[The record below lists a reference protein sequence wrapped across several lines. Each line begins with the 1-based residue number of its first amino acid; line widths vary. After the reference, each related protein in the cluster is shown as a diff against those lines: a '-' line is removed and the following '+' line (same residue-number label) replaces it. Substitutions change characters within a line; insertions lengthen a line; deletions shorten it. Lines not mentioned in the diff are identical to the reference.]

1 MDLYIG
7 FDVSLAS
14 SAMCGLSENGK
25 LVKEATCPTEPEELV
40 KALNALPGRVVA
52 VGLEAGPLS
61 QWLYQHLTEAGFP
74 TVLMET
80 RQVKGALKAMP
91 IKTDRRDAEG
101 IARLLQMGWFRSVHC
116 KSLSAQEMRALLSS
130 RKAIQQATLSLELS
144 IRGVLR
150 NFGLKMG
157 QVAKGRFE
165 QRVLELTEGNPM
177 LEAAATPILSA
188 RRALRQELAGI
199 EKLLRDHAKSDPVCR
214 QLMTMPGVG
223 ALVALTYK
231 AAIDDPDRFLS
242 SRDVGPWVGLTPRRE
257 QSGERDIIGEI
268 SRAGDA
274 GLRTALYQAATVML
288 NTARP
293 NWLSGWAWN
302 VAKRRGKK
310 RATVALARRI
320 GVVLHRM
327 WQDGTEFR
335 FTRADTTTAAA
346 A

>member
-14 SAMCGLSENGK
+14 TAMCGLSEKGK
-25 LVKEATCPTEPEELV
+25 LVKETSAPSEPEDLV
-40 KALNALPGRVVA
+40 KMLNALPGRVVA

-101 IARLLQMGWFRSVHC
+101 IARLLQMGWFRPVHC

-130 RKAIQQATLSLELS
+130 RKAIQQAASSLELS

-165 QRVLELTEGNPM
+165 QRVLELTGGNPM
-177 LEAAATPILSA
+177 LEAAANPILSA
-188 RRALRQELAGI
+188 PRALRQEL
-199 EKLLRDHAKSDPVCR
+199 
-214 QLMTMPGVG
+214 
-223 ALVALTYK
+223 
-231 AAIDDPDRFLS
+231 
-242 SRDVGPWVGLTPRRE
+242 
-257 QSGERDIIGEI
+257 
-268 SRAGDA
+268 
-274 GLRTALYQAATVML
+274 
-288 NTARP
+288 
-293 NWLSGWAWN
+293 
-302 VAKRRGKK
+302 
-310 RATVALARRI
+310 
-320 GVVLHRM
+320 
-327 WQDGTEFR
+327 
-335 FTRADTTTAAA
+335 
-346 A
+346 

>member
-7 FDVSLAS
+7 FDVSVAS
-14 SAMCGLSENGK
+14 SAMCGLSEKGK

-40 KALNALPGRVVA
+40 KALHALPGRVVA

-101 IARLLQMGWFRSVHC
+101 IARLLQMGWFRPVHC

-165 QRVLELTEGNPM
+165 QRVLELVEGNPM
-177 LEAAATPILSA
+177 LEAAANPILSSTLYIF
-188 RRALRQELAGI
+188 RRYAAKHSACAIRVMRSGGI
-199 EKLLRDHAKSDPVCR
+199 LSRSRCCGECEEMSPTHREK
-214 QLMTMPGVG
+214 
-223 ALVALTYK
+223 
-231 AAIDDPDRFLS
+231 
-242 SRDVGPWVGLTPRRE
+242 
-257 QSGERDIIGEI
+257 
-268 SRAGDA
+268 
-274 GLRTALYQAATVML
+274 RTAPIASEKV
-288 NTARP
+288 R
-293 NWLSGWAWN
+293 W
-302 VAKRRGKK
+302 V
-310 RATVALARRI
+310 
-320 GVVLHRM
+320 
-327 WQDGTEFR
+327 FR
-335 FTRADTTTAAA
+335 YHAAA
-346 A
+346 